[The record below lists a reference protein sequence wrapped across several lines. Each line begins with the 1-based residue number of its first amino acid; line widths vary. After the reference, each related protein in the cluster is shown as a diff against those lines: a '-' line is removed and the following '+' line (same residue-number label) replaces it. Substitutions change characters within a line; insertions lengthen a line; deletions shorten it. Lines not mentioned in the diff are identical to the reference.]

1 MQFFINI
8 IDLSKMDDM
17 NFTYEPGGH
26 FVYRAPIAG
35 VAFKISK
42 NFVGWKLQIWQ
53 RRWNGIYRVSMT
65 FWTPVT
71 AARYAFDFI
80 RTQWTPWTKVREVL
94 AKGGSNV
101 R

>member
-35 VAFKISK
+35 VAFKIS
-42 NFVGWKLQIWQ
+42 Q
-53 RRWNGIYRVSMT
+53 RLCGLEASDL
-65 FWTPVT
+65 
-71 AARYAFDFI
+71 AASLERYL
-80 RTQWTPWTKVREVL
+80 PREHDVPDTGNRSTL
-94 AKGGSNV
+94 RFRFYTNTMDTLDESKRSLSQ
-101 R
+101 RSIL

>member
-35 VAFKISK
+35 VAFKIS
-42 NFVGWKLQIWQ
+42 Q
-53 RRWNGIYRVSMT
+53 RLRGLEARRSGNDAG
-65 FWTPVT
+65 T
-71 AARYAFDFI
+71 ASTA
-80 RTQWTPWTKVREVL
+80 
-94 AKGGSNV
+94 
-101 R
+101 